1 MKPLNKYFDHTN
13 LKPDAPHTDILRLC
27 EEAKKYD
34 FYGVCVHSCYV
45 PLAAKEL
52 AGTGIKVV
60 TVAGFPLGMNSSQT
74 KKYEAEWACE
84 NGAQESIW

>member
-52 AGTGIKVV
+52 AGTGKISPVAISRLIFFSSRARTVPV
-60 TVAGFPLGMNSSQT
+60 T
-74 KKYEAEWACE
+74 
-84 NGAQESIW
+84 